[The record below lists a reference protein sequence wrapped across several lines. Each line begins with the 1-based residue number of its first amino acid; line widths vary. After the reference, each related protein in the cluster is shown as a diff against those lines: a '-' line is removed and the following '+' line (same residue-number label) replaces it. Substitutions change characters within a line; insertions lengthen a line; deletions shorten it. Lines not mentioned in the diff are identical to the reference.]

1 MCLGWWKTVFIV
13 WCAMARVWTL
23 FDKLSAIWGLFISLS
38 MDLGAQSAAGCWSD
52 CVKSG
57 HGVSC
62 PSLSQSSAAGVS
74 TGLVWV
80 GRTWAGAQKCLSLV
94 LGQPACP
101 WQEMLV
107 TVSNPPWDCTF
118 LPLSSYGDKNHLR
131 IRRCLIS
138 TLLRISKN
146 NSHKKLILFLPII
159 GTNKLVFKLFSFSLC
174 SNLGKFSNNFV
185 CCLLYLGHWS
195 NASTGMKN

>member
-1 MCLGWWKTVFIV
+1 MEDSIHCLVCNGSCMDIIWQAQCNLGAFYLSFHGSWCTVCCWLLKWLCKIWPWCVLPILEPVLSCRCEHRPCVGWQNLGW
-13 WCAMARVWTL
+13 
-23 FDKLSAIWGLFISLS
+23 G
-38 MDLGAQSAAGCWSD
+38 SD
-52 CVKSG
+52 
-57 HGVSC
+57 
-62 PSLSQSSAAGVS
+62 
-74 TGLVWV
+74 
-80 GRTWAGAQKCLSLV
+80 V
-94 LGQPACP
+94 LGFSAGSAS
-101 WQEMLV
+101 
-107 TVSNPPWDCTF
+107 VSMAGDVGDCEHPPWDCTF

-195 NASTGMKN
+195 NASTGMKY